1 MKLIFASDSFK
12 GTLSSPQTAA
22 LLGAA
27 AREVFG
33 EYDAVEIPVADGGE
47 GTTETVL
54 SARKGTKIYAA
65 VHGPLMEPVRAYFG
79 VLDNDRSED
88 GEIQDAE
95 MQQEHAEKKAIMEM
109 AQASGLPLVPAEL
122 RDPRRT
128 TSYGTG
134 ELVLAALDAGCT
146 HINIAIGGSATND
159 GGMGFASA
167 LGIRFLDRDGNP
179 LEGVG
184 GNLAKVCHVEMSGL
198 DPRVKDTAFTIMSDV
213 TNPLCGPD
221 GATYTFGP
229 QKGGTPEILEELEAG
244 MQNYK
249 NVIIREFG
257 IDPDE
262 TPGSGA
268 AGGLGTALLV
278 FLNGRMRSGIET
290 VLDLVEFDKLAAGS
304 DLIITGEGR
313 TDWQS
318 SHGKVL
324 QGIGEHA
331 LELGIPAVAL
341 SGGLG
346 PGYESIYNHGI
357 VSLMTTVDGPMTL
370 DHACANAD
378 ALYKKAAVRLFR
390 LIKAGMAIRH

>member
-1 MKLIFASDSFK
+1 
-12 GTLSSPQTAA
+12 
-22 LLGAA
+22 
-27 AREVFG
+27 
-33 EYDAVEIPVADGGE
+33 
-47 GTTETVL
+47 
-54 SARKGTKIYAA
+54 
-65 VHGPLMEPVRAYFG
+65 MEPVRAYFG
-79 VLDNDRSED
+79 VLENDKSET
-88 GEIQDAE
+88 GKKNHHVAYIQKGHTEIRKE
-95 MQQEHAEKKAIMEM
+95 AIMEM
-109 AQASGLPLVPAEL
+109 AQASGLPLVPPGL
-122 RDPRRT
+122 LDPRLT

-167 LGIRFLDRDGNP
+167 LGIRFLDKEGNL
-179 LEGVG
+179 LEGIG
-184 GNLAKVCHVEMSGL
+184 ANLSKVCHIDMSGL
-198 DPRVKDTAFTIMSDV
+198 DPRIKAAEFTIMSDV
-213 TNPLCGPD
+213 TNPLCGPE

-244 MQNYK
+244 MKNYK

-290 VLDLVEFDKLAAGS
+290 VLDLVEFDKLAAGA
-304 DLIITGEGR
+304 DLVITGEGR

-331 LELGIPAVAL
+331 RSLCIPAVAL

-346 PGYESIYNHGI
+346 PGYESIYEHGI
-357 VSLMTTVDGPMTL
+357 QSLMTTVDGPMPL
-370 DHACANAD
+370 EQAYANAEP
-378 ALYKKAAVRLFR
+378 LYKKAAVRLFR
-390 LIKAGMAIRH
+390 LIQAGMSIRHM